1 MNIQTVMEIITM
13 LDKRI
18 EEKHEN
24 PLAQV
29 SEYFELM
36 LFRDYLQGYIH
47 SLQNQVENDMNGG
60 Q

>member
-1 MNIQTVMEIITM
+1 MNIQTVMEIIAM

>member
-1 MNIQTVMEIITM
+1 MNTETLLQVIDM

>member
-1 MNIQTVMEIITM
+1 MDTETVIQIIEM

-18 EEKHEN
+18 KDKHEN

-36 LFRDYLQGYIH
+36 LFRDYLQDYIG
-47 SLQNQVENDMNGG
+47 SQVNQVENDMNRGE
-60 Q
+60 